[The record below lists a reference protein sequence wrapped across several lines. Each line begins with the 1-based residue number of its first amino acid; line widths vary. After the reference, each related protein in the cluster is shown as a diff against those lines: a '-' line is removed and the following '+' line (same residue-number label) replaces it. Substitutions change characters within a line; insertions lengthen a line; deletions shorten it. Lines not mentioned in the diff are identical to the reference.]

1 MGIVHP
7 LAFASPGLLPPGALT
22 VPHDQ
27 ARRAGINRRSPDLV
41 VLAPERLWS
50 GPGSTGKS
58 RISASH
64 IAVSGRIRTPSP
76 ATGTGEGYGRS
87 EGWG

>member
-27 ARRAGINRRSPDLV
+27 ARRAGINRRSPDPV
-41 VLAPERLWS
+41 VLAPGAPWERAKVHGQIPHLRIPRRRI
-50 GPGSTGKS
+50 GPDPYALPRDGDL
-58 RISASH
+58 
-64 IAVSGRIRTPSP
+64 
-76 ATGTGEGYGRS
+76 
-87 EGWG
+87 